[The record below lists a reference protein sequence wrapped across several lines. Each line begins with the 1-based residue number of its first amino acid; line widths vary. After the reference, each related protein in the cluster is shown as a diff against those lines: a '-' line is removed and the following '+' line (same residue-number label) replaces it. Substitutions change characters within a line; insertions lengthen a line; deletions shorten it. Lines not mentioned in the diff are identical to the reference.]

1 MSGSKS
7 SGLNAVH
14 ICDFSTPLSD
24 MKGAAKR
31 DIIAVY
37 DTILANGG
45 RFSSFDIDGP
55 LAKTVT
61 QIFERG
67 YLLSDR
73 KEGYPYTRC
82 SATEKGI
89 AWREGRLSDC
99 APCSGRGYLV
109 VKVSK
114 RSGLANRCATCEGRG
129 FHIASTHSAKV
140 KG

>member
-1 MSGSKS
+1 MTTKNP
-7 SGLNAVH
+7 LDAVH

-61 QIFERG
+61 QLFERD
-67 YLLSDR
+67 YLRSDG
-73 KEGYPYTRC
+73 KEPYPYTRC
-82 SATEKGI
+82 ATTPKGR
-89 AWREGRLSDC
+89 AWRQGRLC
-99 APCSGRGYLV
+99 IPCGGEGGNIRR
-109 VKVSK
+109 VSK
-114 RSGLANRCATCEGRG
+114 RTAFHERCEFCNGTG
-129 FHIASTHSAKV
+129 IAP
-140 KG
+140 